1 MAALFVDFQSIK
13 NEGLDHIAHKECQK
27 ASQFYFQ
34 FETTERQHKD
44 KGYPTL
50 NNKKYFNE
58 RIPFLHHVYFL
69 VNGINNHFG
78 VILETISNL

>member
-1 MAALFVDFQSIK
+1 MSHVSRQVRGRPVAALFVDFQSIK

-44 KGYPTL
+44 K
-50 NNKKYFNE
+50 
-58 RIPFLHHVYFL
+58 RV
-69 VNGINNHFG
+69 
-78 VILETISNL
+78 SNSK

>member
-1 MAALFVDFQSIK
+1 MKDWTILHIRNVKKHLNFIFSLKQLKGSIK
-13 NEGLDHIAHKECQK
+13 I
-27 ASQFYFQ
+27 
-34 FETTERQHKD
+34 